1 MQDVEK
7 TIENLKTYFELDE
20 ESIVIK
26 STKEK
31 AQQGIVTENKY
42 NGVPVEFYIKTARLN
57 FGGIDFEYI
66 EPLCKEGGGPLFGLA
81 EHTRAGDTSYKYE
94 A

>member
-1 MQDVEK
+1 MNKTKAEIVFQVGMVVQDVEK

-42 NGVPVEFYIKTARLN
+42 NGVPVDFYIKTARLN
-57 FGGIDFEYI
+57 FSAKREETLIRIG
-66 EPLCKEGGGPLFGLA
+66 
-81 EHTRAGDTSYKYE
+81 
-94 A
+94 

>member
-1 MQDVEK
+1 MNKTKAEIVFQVGMVVQDVEK

-31 AQQGIVTENKY
+31 LSLIH
-42 NGVPVEFYIKTARLN
+42 I
-57 FGGIDFEYI
+57 
-66 EPLCKEGGGPLFGLA
+66 
-81 EHTRAGDTSYKYE
+81 
-94 A
+94 

>member
-1 MQDVEK
+1 MNKTKAEIVFQVGMVVQDVEK

-42 NGVPVEFYIKTARLN
+42 NGVPV
-57 FGGIDFEYI
+57 
-66 EPLCKEGGGPLFGLA
+66 
-81 EHTRAGDTSYKYE
+81 
-94 A
+94 

>member
-1 MQDVEK
+1 MNKTKAEIVFQVGMVVQDVEK

-42 NGVPVEFYIKTARLN
+42 NGCLLY
-57 FGGIDFEYI
+57 
-66 EPLCKEGGGPLFGLA
+66 
-81 EHTRAGDTSYKYE
+81 TSLKSHIQLI
-94 A
+94 

>member
-1 MQDVEK
+1 MNKTKAEIVFQVGMVVQDVEK

-31 AQQGIVTENKY
+31 GS
-42 NGVPVEFYIKTARLN
+42 
-57 FGGIDFEYI
+57 
-66 EPLCKEGGGPLFGLA
+66 
-81 EHTRAGDTSYKYE
+81 AGHRHRKQV
-94 A
+94 

>member
-1 MQDVEK
+1 MNKTKAEIVFQVGMVVQDVEK

-42 NGVPVEFYIKTARLN
+42 NGVPVEFYIKTALSLIHILRCQQ
-57 FGGIDFEYI
+57 I
-66 EPLCKEGGGPLFGLA
+66 
-81 EHTRAGDTSYKYE
+81 RR
-94 A
+94 